1 MVKVNIFDERNEFQQ
16 EFVAH
21 LVKENGFIERKNKD
35 FNRAYAMDIDILF
48 EFFSATQSDV
58 MEELESIYKQDTRET
73 IVNYLNKEI
82 TKKGSSLLDVFKR
95 GIEINNKKLALMYTK
110 PATDY
115 NKDLLEKYEG
125 NIFSVMQEVYPN
137 DEERVDLVLFLNGLA
152 IMSLEL
158 KSEYSGQTYHDAI
171 LQYRT
176 DRDPKSRLFLWKAGC
191 LVNFAMDTSMVMMAT
206 KLDGES
212 TFFLP
217 FNKGKGEGIYTGAG
231 NPAYPDKLPVSY
243 MWEEILTKD
252 SILELI
258 SKFIFIERKE
268 DEDALTGKVK
278 VKETVIFPRFHQLD
292 LIRKLL
298 ADVKVNKT
306 SLNYLIEHSAG
317 SGKTNS
323 IAWLSH
329 RLVSLHDADNHPIY
343 DTIIIVTDRVVVDR
357 QLQKAVLSLD
367 HQAGLIRT
375 MDDKCSS
382 HDLQIALEGNTKIV
396 ATTIQKF
403 PYIVE
408 ELKNLKEKNFAV
420 IIDEAHSSTSGKN
433 MMAVTQSL
441 GSGEEELED
450 EDDVILDEIKRS
462 GKQSNVSMFAF
473 TATPK
478 PTTLRMFGRLNKNG
492 NYEAFHLY
500 SMKQAIEEG
509 FILDVLQ
516 NYTTYETMYKIN
528 KAIEE
533 DPELKTVKAKR
544 QIARFID
551 LHDTNIR
558 QRVEIIVEHFRNHVV
573 SELGGQAK
581 SMVVTAS
588 RQAAVKY
595 KLHLDKYVREKGYE
609 NIRALVA
616 FSGKVNLED
625 DNETYTE
632 FGINHVA
639 EESVPYEFDSDRYN
653 VMIVANKYQ
662 TGFDQKKLS
671 AMYVLKKLRG
681 INAVQTLSRLNRVCP
696 PYEKKV
702 FVLDFV
708 NDYESMQNA
717 FAPYYT
723 TTLLASDLTPGKIK
737 EMLTSLEGYY
747 IIDPLDVD
755 RVNTLIFKK
764 RKGSITR
771 NEQKS
776 LLLSLQN
783 SNRRLKELKEVP
795 QRVFVARMKNF
806 KRFYEYL
813 IQVSSYEDLDVHKY
827 YIYVCYFLDMISL
840 DDGGDGFDLKGKVEA
855 SNFAQIEGETHKD
868 EKMISKPVVNLPM
881 AEPIEISGDKK
892 ERLSEIIADINAK
905 TGSNYDVELAT
916 TAAMQIR
923 DLMLKSEELRT
934 SAKNNT
940 EEDFRFSYF
949 SNIEDALIQG
959 LDQNQGFFSYLLD
972 NRDAQ
977 KEVLGLFMSEIY
989 KSLRANAI

>member
-1 MVKVNIFDERNEFQQ
+1 MARFSIFDEKNEFQD
-16 EFVAH
+16 EFVDH
-21 LVKENGFIERKNKD
+21 LVRENGFIERKNKD
-35 FNRAYAMDIDILF
+35 FNRAYAMDIDLLF
-48 EFFSATQSDV
+48 EFLNSTQKEL
-58 MEELESIYKQDTRET
+58 MEDLESIYKKDTRET

-82 TKKGSSLLDVFKR
+82 TKKGGSLLDVFKK
-95 GIEINNKKLALMYTK
+95 GIEINNKKLELMYTK

-125 NIFSVMQEVYPN
+125 NIFSVMQEVCPN
-137 DEERVDLVLFLNGLA
+137 DEERVDLVIFLNGLA
-152 IMSLEL
+152 IMSFEL
-158 KSEYSGQTYHDAI
+158 KSEFSGQTYHDAI
-171 LQYRT
+171 LQYRV
-176 DRDPKSRLFLWKAGC
+176 DRNPKSRLFLWKAGC
-191 LVNFAMDTSMVMMAT
+191 FVSFAMDTSEVMMTT
-206 KLDGES
+206 KLAGKS

-231 NPAYPDKLPVSY
+231 NPQYEDKLSISY

-258 SKFIFIERKE
+258 SKFIFVERKE
-268 DEDALTGKVK
+268 DEDEITGKVK

-298 ADVKVNKT
+298 ADIRINKT
-306 SLNYLIEHSAG
+306 NLNYLIEHSAG

-329 RLVSLHDADNHPIY
+329 RLVSLHDEDNKPIY

-367 HQAGLIRT
+367 HQLGLIRT

-382 HDLQIALEGNTKIV
+382 YDLQKALEGNTKIV
-396 ATTIQKF
+396 VTTIQKF
-403 PYIVE
+403 PYIVD

-441 GSGEEELED
+441 GSDDEELED
-450 EDDVILDEIKRS
+450 EDDIILDEIKKS
-462 GKQSNVSMFAF
+462 GKQDNVSMFAF

-516 NYTTYETMYKIN
+516 NYTTYETMYKIS
-528 KAIEE
+528 KAIED
-533 DPELKTVKAKR
+533 DPELKTSKAKR
-544 QIARFID
+544 QITRFID

-558 QRVEIIVEHFRNHVV
+558 QRVEIIIEHFRNNVV
-573 SELGGQAK
+573 NELGGQAK
-581 SMVVTAS
+581 SMVVTSS

-595 KLHLDKYVREKGYE
+595 KLHFDKYVEKKGYD
-609 NIRALVA
+609 NISALVA
-616 FSGKVNLED
+616 FSGKVNLD
-625 DNETYTE
+625 DDSSTYTE
-632 FGINHVA
+632 VGINHVS

-681 INAVQTLSRLNRVCP
+681 VNVVQTLSRLNRVCP
-696 PYEKKV
+696 PFDKKV
-702 FVLDFV
+702 FVLDFA
-708 NDYESMQNA
+708 NDYDEIQDA

-723 TTLLASDLTPGKIK
+723 TTLLASDLTPSKIK
-737 EMLTSLEGYY
+737 EMLTSLEGYN

-755 RVNTLIFKK
+755 RANELIFKK
-764 RKGSITR
+764 RKGLITS

-776 LLLSLQN
+776 LLMSLNN
-783 SNRRLKELKEVP
+783 SNRRLKEFRESQ
-795 QRVFVARMKNF
+795 QREFVSRMKNF

-813 IQVSSYEDLDVHKY
+813 IQVSSYEDIDVHKF
-827 YIYVCYFLDMISL
+827 YIYICYFLDMISL
-840 DDGGDGFDLKGKVEA
+840 DDGGDGFDIKGKVKA
-855 SNFAQIEGETHKD
+855 SNFVQKQLETYID
-868 EKMISKPVVNLPM
+868 EKTISKPIVKLPM
-881 AEPIEISGDKK
+881 ADPIDLPDDKK
-892 ERLSEIIADINAK
+892 EKLSEIIKEINAK
-905 TGSNYDVELAT
+905 TGSKYDLNVAT

-923 DLMLKSEELRT
+923 DLMLKSEELKT
-934 SAKNNT
+934 SAQNNT
-940 EEDFRFSYF
+940 EDDFKFSYF
-949 SNIEDALIQG
+949 SNIEDALIEG
-959 LDQNQGFFSYLLD
+959 LDQNKGFFSYLLD
-972 NRDAQ
+972 NREAQ
-977 KEVLGLFMSEIY
+977 KEVLGLFMPEIY
-989 KSLRANAI
+989 KSLRDMA

>member
-1 MVKVNIFDERNEFQQ
+1 M
-16 EFVAH
+16 
-21 LVKENGFIERKNKD
+21 
-35 FNRAYAMDIDILF
+35 
-48 EFFSATQSDV
+48 
-58 MEELESIYKQDTRET
+58 
-73 IVNYLNKEI
+73 
-82 TKKGSSLLDVFKR
+82 
-95 GIEINNKKLALMYTK
+95 
-110 PATDY
+110 
-115 NKDLLEKYEG
+115 
-125 NIFSVMQEVYPN
+125 
-137 DEERVDLVLFLNGLA
+137 
-152 IMSLEL
+152 
-158 KSEYSGQTYHDAI
+158 
-171 LQYRT
+171 
-176 DRDPKSRLFLWKAGC
+176 
-191 LVNFAMDTSMVMMAT
+191 
-206 KLDGES
+206 
-212 TFFLP
+212 
-217 FNKGKGEGIYTGAG
+217 
-231 NPAYPDKLPVSY
+231 
-243 MWEEILTKD
+243 
-252 SILELI
+252 
-258 SKFIFIERKE
+258 
-268 DEDALTGKVK
+268 
-278 VKETVIFPRFHQLD
+278 
-292 LIRKLL
+292 
-298 ADVKVNKT
+298 
-306 SLNYLIEHSAG
+306 
-317 SGKTNS
+317 
-323 IAWLSH
+323 
-329 RLVSLHDADNHPIY
+329 
-343 DTIIIVTDRVVVDR
+343 
-357 QLQKAVLSLD
+357 
-367 HQAGLIRT
+367 
-375 MDDKCSS
+375 
-382 HDLQIALEGNTKIV
+382 
-396 ATTIQKF
+396 
-403 PYIVE
+403 
-408 ELKNLKEKNFAV
+408 
-420 IIDEAHSSTSGKN
+420 
-433 MMAVTQSL
+433 
-441 GSGEEELED
+441 
-450 EDDVILDEIKRS
+450 
-462 GKQSNVSMFAF
+462 
-473 TATPK
+473 
-478 PTTLRMFGRLNKNG
+478 
-492 NYEAFHLY
+492 
-500 SMKQAIEEG
+500 
-509 FILDVLQ
+509 DVLQ

-662 TGFDQKKLS
+662 TGFYQKKLS

-681 INAVQTLSRLNRVCP
+681 VNAVQTLSRLNRVCP

>member
-1 MVKVNIFDERNEFQQ
+1 MPKFSIFDEKYEFQQ
-16 EFVAH
+16 EFVEH
-21 LVKENGFIERKNKD
+21 LVAENDFIERKNKD
-35 FNRAYAMDIDILF
+35 FNRAYAMDIDLLF
-48 EFFSATQSDV
+48 DFLYSTQKDA
-58 MEELESIYKQDTRET
+58 MEELESIYKKDTRET
-73 IVNYLNKEI
+73 IVNFLNNEI
-82 TKKGSSLLDVFKR
+82 TKKGSSLLDVFKK
-95 GIEINNKKLALMYTK
+95 GIEINNKKLELMYTR

-115 NKDLLEKYEG
+115 NKDLLEKYNG
-125 NIFSVMQEVYPN
+125 NIFSVMQEVIPK
-137 DEERVDLVLFLNGLA
+137 EGERVDLVIFLNGLS
-152 IMSLEL
+152 IMTFEL
-158 KSEYSGQTYHDAI
+158 KSEYSNQTYHDAI

-176 DRDPKSRLFLWKAGC
+176 DRDPKSRLFLWKAGSF
-191 LVNFAMDTSMVMMAT
+191 VNFAMDTSEVMMTT
-206 KLDGES
+206 KFDGQS

-231 NPAYPDKLPVSY
+231 NPEVSDKLSVSY
-243 MWEEILTKD
+243 MWEEVLTKD

-258 SKFIFIERKE
+258 SKFIFLEHKEEE
-268 DEDALTGKVK
+268 DEATGKVK

-306 SLNYLIEHSAG
+306 NLNYLIEHSAG

-329 RLVSLHDADNHPIY
+329 RLVSLHDAYNNPIY

-367 HQAGLIRT
+367 HQAGLIKT

-403 PYIVE
+403 PYIVD
-408 ELKNLKEKNFAV
+408 ELRNLKDKNFAV

-433 MMAVTQSL
+433 MIAVTESL
-441 GSGEEELED
+441 GSDNSEFED
-450 EDDVILDEIKRS
+450 EDDIILDQIKKS
-462 GKQSNVSMFAF
+462 GKQANVSMFAF

-528 KAIEE
+528 KAIED
-533 DPELKTVKAKR
+533 DPELKTSKAKR
-544 QIARFID
+544 QIARFIE
-551 LHDTNIR
+551 LYETNIS
-558 QRVEIIVEHFRNHVV
+558 QRVQIIIEHFRQNVMND
-573 SELGGQAK
+573 LGGGAK
-581 SMVVTAS
+581 AMVVTSS

-595 KLHLDKYVREKGYE
+595 TQAFEEYAKKQNYDDIH
-609 NIRALVA
+609 ALVA
-616 FSGKVNLED
+616 FSGKVKLDED
-625 DNETYTE
+625 DTIYTE
-632 FGINHVA
+632 AGMNQMS
-639 EESVPYEFDSDRYN
+639 ESSVPEAFDSDNYN

-681 INAVQTLSRLNRVCP
+681 VNAVQTLSRLNRVCP
-696 PYEKKV
+696 PFDKKV
-702 FVLDFV
+702 FVLDFA
-708 NDYESMQNA
+708 NDYDAIQKA

-723 TTLLASDLTPGKIK
+723 TTLLASDLTPSKIK
-737 EMLTSLEGYY
+737 EMLTSLEGYNV
-747 IIDPLDVD
+747 IDPLDVD
-755 RVNTLIFKK
+755 RVNSLIFKK

-776 LLLSLQN
+776 LLMALKN
-783 SNRRLKELKEVP
+783 SERRLKEHKEAH
-795 QRVFVARMKNF
+795 QREFIGKMKNF

-813 IQVSSYEDLDVHKY
+813 IQVSSFEDVEVHKF
-827 YIYVCYFLDMISL
+827 YIYISYFLDMISL
-840 DDGGDGFDLKGKVEA
+840 DDSGDGFDIKGKVKA
-855 SNFAQIEGETHKD
+855 SNFVQKKGETHQN
-868 EKMISKPVVNLPM
+868 EKTISRPIVNLPM
-881 AEPIEISGDKK
+881 ADPIDLPEVKREK
-892 ERLSEIIADINAK
+892 LSEIIAEINAK
-905 TGSNYDVELAT
+905 TGSNYDVDVAT
-916 TAAMQIR
+916 NAAMQIR
-923 DLMLKSEELRT
+923 DIMMKSDTLKT

-940 EEDFRFSYF
+940 EDDFKFSYF
-949 SNIEDALIQG
+949 SNIEDALIEG

-972 NRDAQ
+972 NEDAQ
-977 KEVLGLFMSEIY
+977 KEVLGIFMSEIY
-989 KSLRANAI
+989 KSLRANAR